1 MKKNSLCNKDFILD
15 TGINFVVYL
24 IYYLLMVI
32 IAVVAKQELKASLS
46 EAGLASGIFILG
58 TLLARLQLGKEIEL
72 YGRKKTLYFG
82 VVFYLLTTLMY
93 FYIPN
98 LGIMYLIRFLN
109 GMAYGVISTA
119 TNTIIAS
126 CIPIER
132 RGEGIN
138 YYGLSTSLA
147 AAIGPFLGMLLML
160 VANFHIIII
169 TCVALILLCVF
180 GCLMLTVKEIELT
193 DAEIKNMKAFTFENY
208 VEPRVL
214 VISVIGL
221 LMGFAY
227 SSVLSFLAAYT
238 REINLVDAGT
248 FFFVVY
254 AVVITVTR
262 PLTGILFDRK
272 GENSVL
278 YPCYLCLALGLFMLS
293 VTHTSVI
300 LLLSGVFV
308 GLGYGTFMSNGQA
321 VCIKLTPPHRV
332 SVALSTYF
340 VALDLGI
347 GVGPYILGTM
357 RTFLTFQSLY
367 LVASA
372 IALVCFII
380 YYLFYGRKASMQMQ
394 PVVIEKL
401 IDTDNF
407 E

>member
-1 MKKNSLCNKDFILD
+1 MSKGSLFNKDFVLD

-32 IAVVAKQELKASLS
+32 IAVVAKEQLNASLS

-82 VVFYLLTTLMY
+82 IIFYLVTTLMY

-98 LGIMYLIRFLN
+98 LAVMYVVRFLN

-126 CIPIER
+126 CIPEER

-160 VANFHIIII
+160 IANFNVIII
-169 TCVALILLCVF
+169 TCVALIVLCVA
-180 GCLMLTVKEIELT
+180 GCFTLTVREMNLT
-193 DAEIKNMKAFTFENY
+193 EAERKQMKKCTLDNY
-208 VEPRVL
+208 VESRVM
-214 VISVIGL
+214 VISIIGF

-254 AVVITVTR
+254 AVIITITR
-262 PLTGILFDRK
+262 PMTGVIFDRK
-272 GENSVL
+272 GENYVL
-278 YPCYLCLALGLFMLS
+278 YPCYIFLAAGLFLLS
-293 VTHTSVI
+293 VTGTSAT
-300 LLLSGVFV
+300 LLLSGALV

-321 VCIKLTPPHRV
+321 VCIKLTPPHRI

-347 GVGPYILGTM
+347 GVGPYILGSLRDFM
-357 RTFLTFQSLY
+357 AFQQLY
-367 LVASA
+367 AVAGA
-372 IALVCFII
+372 VAVVCFIL
-380 YYLFYGRKASMQMQ
+380 YYFFYGRKTGRQTQTSA
-394 PVVIEKL
+394 E
-401 IDTDNF
+401 NF
-407 E
+407 